1 MKIELSFSRQYGTCI
16 NKLYNENKQG
26 VFNSLQL
33 ALVPRVAALAFPILI
48 TLDTCIQGISAAKHC
63 FRPSVHTNQDEP
75 SFKKTAQCALL
86 IFALPIWAII
96 APKDAYAYL
105 AAQDSKPTPPRSPT
119 SAPGVGALSEPPR
132 SPTPRTETP
141 SELELP
147 LREALPVVVSS
158 PQRSLTPDDLH
169 ITFQSYLNPPN
180 IPPETCLSLKCAFI
194 AYAETQEGLIQKLL
208 SRAADAQSFNV
219 VIYQSGMNRNAPPK
233 ASCLLEFGPCHV
245 KNVPRANRAVF
256 DKMKKG
262 QSGVTFDTQES
273 RAASAE
279 AFKRIL
285 ECYLSPSPLSTVEV
299 PRSTHGKVP
308 HKHPAR
314 ARVS

>member
-119 SAPGVGALSEPPR
+119 PR
-132 SPTPRTETP
+132 AETS

-147 LREALPVVVSS
+147 LREALPIVVSS

-169 ITFQSYLNPPN
+169 ITFQSYLNPVN
-180 IPPETCLSLKCAFI
+180 TPPETCFSLKRAFI

-219 VIYQSGMNRNAPPK
+219 VVYQSGMNRNAPPK

-245 KNVPRANRAVF
+245 NNVPRANRAVF
-256 DKMKKG
+256 DKMKKK
-262 QSGVTFDTQES
+262 QSFVTFDTQDS
-273 RAASAE
+273 REASAE